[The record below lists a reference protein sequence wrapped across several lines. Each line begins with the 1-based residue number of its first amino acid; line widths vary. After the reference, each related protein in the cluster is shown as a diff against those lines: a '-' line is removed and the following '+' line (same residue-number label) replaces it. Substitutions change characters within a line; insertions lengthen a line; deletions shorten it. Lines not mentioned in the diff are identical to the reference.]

1 MTRALRVLVVACCPI
16 LAFGQLDRTFHFA
29 QPPSPDE
36 LTATMFM
43 ALTVTELR
51 DVAPDETGRA
61 IVAHGPAAKLDALE
75 WIFHQLEAT
84 KAPAEYDFA
93 GETVAVI
100 PAGH

>member
-1 MTRALRVLVVACCPI
+1 MNPALRVLVVACCPI

-36 LTATMFM
+36 LAATMFM

-51 DVAPDETGRA
+51 DVAPGRA
-61 IVAHGPAAKLDALE
+61 IVAQGPAAKLDALE

-93 GETVAVI
+93 GETVASN
-100 PAGH
+100 PGGD